1 MLDSPGATPVEQPEG
16 EAGRPWYGDEQRM
29 QRERSAENRR
39 GEPAAAFRYE
49 PMTNRHK
56 RGQQSQPADE
66 HEQAS
71 DRQFA
76 RPVRPPANARDAA
89 EPPLSYVPH
98 ALSSWPALC
107 GILCPSGS
115 LLPVDRAGPAE
126 HLPGGAGRHLTATV

>member
-1 MLDSPGATPVEQPEG
+1 
-16 EAGRPWYGDEQRM
+16 M

-39 GEPAAAFRYE
+39 GEPAGAFRYE

-56 RGQQSQPADE
+56 RGQQSQPEDE
-66 HEQAS
+66 HGHEQAS

-107 GILCPSGS
+107 GILRPSGS
-115 LLPVDRAGPAE
+115 LLPGDRAGPADGYPE
-126 HLPGGAGRHLTATV
+126 GLAGT